1 MQNADHLPEERLCKN
16 TLILFSEAKK
26 KKKEREISSSSSYG
40 DPLVFGADNSPPLCS
55 PKKFGTKQSH

>member
-1 MQNADHLPEERLCKN
+1 MQNADHLPEERLRKN

-26 KKKEREISSSSSYG
+26 KKREISSSGSYG
-40 DPLVFGADNSPPLCS
+40 DPLVFGVDNSPPLCS